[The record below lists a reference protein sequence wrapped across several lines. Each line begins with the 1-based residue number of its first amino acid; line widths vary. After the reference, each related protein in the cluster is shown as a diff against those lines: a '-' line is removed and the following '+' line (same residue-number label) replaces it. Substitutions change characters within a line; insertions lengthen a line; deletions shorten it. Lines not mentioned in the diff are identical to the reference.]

1 MVCTPGSR
9 ANSGHFEITLHAM
22 TRERCSPTSMDESI
36 AAHSQYIRSYILHVG
51 KLYFSLLADAGINV
65 WQREEFHTTEN
76 IGALSPEDGGPL
88 NWEVITGSG
97 GLNLRQQPL
106 ASSRIISTIP
116 GGVILDNLGCRETA
130 GRAWC
135 YVQQFG
141 GGPVGHVDAAFL
153 KPAVSPSGAVIT
165 GPDDSALRAGQGD
178 FDATGAIPCA
188 QYRRR

>member
-1 MVCTPGSR
+1 
-9 ANSGHFEITLHAM
+9 
-22 TRERCSPTSMDESI
+22 
-36 AAHSQYIRSYILHVG
+36 
-51 KLYFSLLADAGINV
+51 
-65 WQREEFHTTEN
+65 
-76 IGALSPEDGGPL
+76 
-88 NWEVITGSG
+88 
-97 GLNLRQQPL
+97 LRQQPL

-135 YVQQFG
+135 YLQQFG
-141 GGPVGHVDAAFL
+141 GGPVGHVDAALL
-153 KPAVSPSGAVIT
+153 KPAVSPRGAVIT